1 MEKESEEL
9 SINEIQSEN
18 LLATFL
24 RFDEHS
30 QVNNGQAGIVVP

>member
-24 RFDEHS
+24 HFDEQSAHPPPS
-30 QVNNGQAGIVVP
+30 CS